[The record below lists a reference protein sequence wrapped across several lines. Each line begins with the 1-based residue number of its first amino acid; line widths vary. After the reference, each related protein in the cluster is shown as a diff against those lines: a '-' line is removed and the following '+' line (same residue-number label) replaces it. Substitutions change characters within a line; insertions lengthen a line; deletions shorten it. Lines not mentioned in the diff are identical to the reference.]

1 VDRDNQAR
9 QEGKPRGTV
18 KKGDNSRGLVE
29 ALLVRPPGLKGA
41 SGNLKRFGRLRQ
53 GEALGLQSKILIE
66 EVSSLGST
74 PAGVMIII
82 ASLRV
87 LDDCS
92 HRDLLFHPLPVYW
105 GNGSGWR
112 GRQLLSTLTSIEA
125 LIFWGP
131 H

>member
-1 VDRDNQAR
+1 M

-18 KKGDNSRGLVE
+18 KKGDHSRGLVE
-29 ALLVRPPGLKGA
+29 ALVVHPPGLQGA
-41 SGNLKRFGRLRQ
+41 SGHLKRFGRLTQ
-53 GEALGLQSKILIE
+53 GEALGVQSKIRIA

-74 PAGVMIII
+74 PAWLMIIM

-87 LDDCS
+87 LDDGS
-92 HRDLLFHPLPVYW
+92 HRDLLFHPWPVYW

-112 GRQLLSTLTSIEA
+112 GRQLLSPLPSIES